1 MQILVPLLDI
11 NKCLLC
17 HISGK
22 YSLLCSINCS
32 IAAMVSVCAGCN
44 VYEPWASSIIA
55 AVGALVYLLFSGLL
69 VALRIDDPV
78 DAIPVHGAGGI
89 VGILAVPIF
98 MKVPIKDDLPG
109 AVTCSHFQPKGG
121 FYEGNSVAARE
132 VLGVNAMG
140 AGWTLFL
147 PLLMANFHFWG

>member
-1 MQILVPLLDI
+1 MTLYVISYYIIILYFT
-11 NKCLLC
+11 
-17 HISGK
+17 SGK

-55 AVGALVYLLFSGLL
+55 AFGALVYLLFSGLL
-69 VALRIDDPV
+69 VTLRIDDPV

-98 MKVPIKDDLPG
+98 MKVPIKDDLP
-109 AVTCSHFQPKGG
+109 AQ
-121 FYEGNSVAARE
+121 
-132 VLGVNAMG
+132 
-140 AGWTLFL
+140 
-147 PLLMANFHFWG
+147 

>member
-1 MQILVPLLDI
+1 MQILFPLLDHLLDI
-11 NKCLLC
+11 NICLLC

-55 AVGALVYLLFSGLL
+55 AFGALVYLLFSGLL

-121 FYEGNSVAARE
+121 FYEGNSEAARE

-140 AGWTLFL
+140 AGWTPFSS
-147 PLLMANFHFWG
+147 FDYG

>member
-11 NKCLLC
+11 NMCLLC

-55 AVGALVYLLFSGLL
+55 AFGALVYLLFSGLL

-109 AVTCSHFQPKGG
+109 AVTCSHF
-121 FYEGNSVAARE
+121 
-132 VLGVNAMG
+132 
-140 AGWTLFL
+140 
-147 PLLMANFHFWG
+147 